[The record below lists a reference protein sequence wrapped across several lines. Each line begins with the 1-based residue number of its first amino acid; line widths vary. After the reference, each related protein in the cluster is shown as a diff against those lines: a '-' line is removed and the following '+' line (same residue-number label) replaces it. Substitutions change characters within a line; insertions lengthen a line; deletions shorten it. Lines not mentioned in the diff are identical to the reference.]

1 MVLPVAGAEVLLLA
15 DGFAG
20 MAAGAAAL
28 PAAVAGAVVVLRLP
42 QAGWWWPQMHRPLA
56 QLMPP

>member
-28 PAAVAGAVVVLRLP
+28 PAAVAGAVGGRLCLGIGGGGSASKP
-42 QAGWWWPQMHRPLA
+42 TR
-56 QLMPP
+56 